1 MKTTKVFFAT
11 LAVLALGACQ
21 NNGDEFAK
29 PVKANIVGN
38 IGDKT
43 LATRAYNATWE
54 NGDAIG
60 LYVSGLNTTI
70 NDAAFTT
77 DGVKDAQNYVTFTS
91 NTTSIEYPSDGSDL
105 TFNAYYP
112 KGTITTDGA
121 ARNYTITD
129 WSGQENITTNKFD
142 PYDLMVA
149 DQVAHNSLNPNVK
162 LTFRHKF
169 SKLILMVDANVAGTM
184 LEEGDL
190 TNMEVKATGMNYP
203 VKCDVIS
210 GDVTTTSRTSA
221 SDFLFKTVVNG
232 KQYEAIICPDEF
244 PNTSSKIVFT
254 LQKKTGETTAKT
266 FTWTPTMPAGSET
279 TTFASGNS
287 YVWYLRLN
295 GKSVEAEL
303 KATIVNWT
311 ENTFY
316 TQTNPLDIQQDK

>member
-1 MKTTKVFFAT
+1 MKITKLFFAA
-11 LAVLALGACQ
+11 LAVLAFGACQ
-21 NNGDEFAK
+21 NNGEEFVK

-38 IGDKT
+38 IGDKA

-54 NGDAIG
+54 KDDAIG
-60 LYVSGLNTTI
+60 LFVSGLNTTI
-70 NDAAFTT
+70 NNANFTT
-77 DGVKDAQNYVTFTS
+77 DGVVSDNYVTFTS
-91 NTTSIEYPSDGSDL
+91 TTTSIEYPSNGSDL

-112 KGTITTDGA
+112 HGNITSDGA
-121 ARNYTITD
+121 ARYYNVTN
-129 WSGQENITTNKFD
+129 WSGQDKITADKFD
-142 PYDLMVA
+142 PFDLMVA
-149 DQVAHNSLNPNVK
+149 DQVSHNSLNPNVK

-169 SKLILMVDANVAGTM
+169 SKLILMVDANVVGTQ
-184 LEEGDL
+184 LKEGDL
-190 TNMEVKATGMNYP
+190 IDMEVKATGMNYP
-203 VKCDVIS
+203 VKCDVIT
-210 GDVTTTSRTSA
+210 GDVTTTSKNSVG
-221 SDFLFKTVVNG
+221 DFLFKTVTNG

-244 PNTSSKIVFT
+244 PIATSKIVFT
-254 LQKKTGETTAKT
+254 LKKKTGETTAKT
-266 FTWTPTMPAGSET
+266 FTWTPTMPTGSET